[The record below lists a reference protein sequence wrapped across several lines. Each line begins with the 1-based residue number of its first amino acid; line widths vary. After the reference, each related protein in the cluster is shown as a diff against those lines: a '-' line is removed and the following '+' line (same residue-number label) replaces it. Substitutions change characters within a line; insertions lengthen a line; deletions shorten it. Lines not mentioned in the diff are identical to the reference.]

1 VQKPSSS
8 KYIVIEGPIGVGK
21 SSLAK
26 KLAASYGASLML
38 EKPKENPFL
47 ERFYKSPKRFALP
60 TQLFFLFQRVQQI
73 ADMKQDDMF
82 TPGRIADFMIEK
94 DPLFAQV
101 TLSDDE
107 FRLYQQVYQN
117 LTIDARQADL
127 IIYLQAPVNVLQER
141 IKKRRVKYEMSIDDA
156 YLQRLSDAYT
166 TFFHRYNDTPLLIVN
181 AAQIN
186 PVDNESHFTALVK
199 HIDRVDAGKHFFNP
213 LADI

>member
-1 VQKPSSS
+1 
-8 KYIVIEGPIGVGK
+8 
-21 SSLAK
+21 
-26 KLAASYGASLML
+26 
-38 EKPKENPFL
+38 
-47 ERFYKSPKRFALP
+47 
-60 TQLFFLFQRVQQI
+60 
-73 ADMKQDDMF
+73 
-82 TPGRIADFMIEK
+82 
-94 DPLFAQV
+94 
-101 TLSDDE
+101 
-107 FRLYQQVYQN
+107 VYQN
-117 LTIDARQADL
+117 LTIDAPQADL